1 MYTFVYTID
10 IDNQNTIQMA
20 VATKKLVDEETLRWK
35 VNTPQLLKEILGNNG
50 MAILFQPIN
59 IYKDLLEELAE
70 RASELNDPKLNAIM
84 CRMALYEVSDPYSK
98 DYDAELTNKTIE
110 LGYKK

>member
-1 MYTFVYTID
+1 MK
-10 IDNQNTIQMA
+10 MA
-20 VATKKLVDEETLRWK
+20 KDKKLVDKDITLRWK

-59 IYKDLLEELAE
+59 IYKDLLTELAE
-70 RASELNDPKLNAIM
+70 RAIELNDPKLNALM

-98 DYDAELTNKTIE
+98 DYDAELTNMVIE
-110 LGYKK
+110 LGYGFDK